1 MGSAMQIRKIF
12 FNKYY
17 IIIAVFLMLMF
28 FFDGN
33 SMLRQRKL
41 NKNLREAR
49 AMNAFYKEEIER
61 QDAFLKKLH
70 NDDDFA
76 EKFAREKYLMKR
88 DDEDV
93 FIIVEE

>member
-1 MGSAMQIRKIF
+1 MQIRKIV
-12 FNKYY
+12 FNKYF
-17 IIIAVFLMLMF
+17 IIIAVFLAIML

-41 NKNLREAR
+41 NKNLSEAR
-49 AMNAFYKEEIER
+49 AMNSFYKEEIKR
-61 QDAFLKKLH
+61 QEEFLKKL
-70 NDDDFA
+70 NSDDDFA